1 MKRRRVKITGIGPI
15 TPTGLGVEPFWTNLV
30 KANSFIRPFS
40 KLDPELGPFV
50 AAFIDRF
57 EIANFI
63 EGKVIPKGA
72 ARHTLFAL
80 AAARLAIDD
89 ASINPPELRRKRCAV
104 VVGSSLMDFEGIGK
118 TIDGV
123 SERGVR
129 GALART
135 VYTTNAAVISAAI
148 GSALELESRSISVQ
162 TSCCAGLDAIGIA
175 SRMVSTGE
183 VDIAICGGTEAPLFR
198 CPLVELRAAGLTP
211 ASHEMSD
218 RICRPFDLWRTTGV
232 VGEGA
237 AMVVLEPDTS
247 SREPYC
253 YLAGYSSCNDAE
265 EVLCSGMVSAIRN
278 AIADAGVSV
287 LDVDLIN
294 AWGPGHVEVDS
305 AEAQMLNRVFGERLQ
320 TLPAFSIKGS
330 LGNPLGAAP
339 AIQVA
344 ASALALMHGVIPATV
359 NWNFPDP
366 ACNLNLSSKSRF
378 LDHGAALINAHG
390 LSGVN
395 SSVVLTKC

>member
-148 GSALELESRSISVQ
+148 GSALELESRSISVMMK
-162 TSCCAGLDAIGIA
+162 SE
-175 SRMVSTGE
+175 TGA
-183 VDIAICGGTEAPLFR
+183 VA
-198 CPLVELRAAGLTP
+198 CPP
-211 ASHEMSD
+211 ASK
-218 RICRPFDLWRTTGV
+218 
-232 VGEGA
+232 A
-237 AMVVLEPDTS
+237 
-247 SREPYC
+247 
-253 YLAGYSSCNDAE
+253 
-265 EVLCSGMVSAIRN
+265 
-278 AIADAGVSV
+278 
-287 LDVDLIN
+287 
-294 AWGPGHVEVDS
+294 
-305 AEAQMLNRVFGERLQ
+305 
-320 TLPAFSIKGS
+320 
-330 LGNPLGAAP
+330 
-339 AIQVA
+339 
-344 ASALALMHGVIPATV
+344 
-359 NWNFPDP
+359 
-366 ACNLNLSSKSRF
+366 
-378 LDHGAALINAHG
+378 
-390 LSGVN
+390 
-395 SSVVLTKC
+395 

>member
-15 TPTGLGVEPFWTNLV
+15 TPTGLGVGPFWSSLLQATSCV
-30 KANSFIRPFS
+30 KPFT

-50 AAFIDRF
+50 ATFIDRF

-63 EGKVIPKGA
+63 DNKLVPKGA

-80 AAARLAIDD
+80 AAAQLAIDD
-89 ASINPPELRRKRCAV
+89 ASINPTELARKKCAV
-104 VVGSSLMDFEGIGK
+104 VVGSSLMDFDGIGR
-118 TIDGV
+118 TVEGV
-123 SERGVR
+123 FDKGVR
-129 GALART
+129 GALPRT
-135 VYTTNAAVISAAI
+135 VYTTNASVISAAI
-148 GSALELESRSISVQ
+148 GSALRIVSRSISVQ

-175 SRMVSTGE
+175 SRMVSSGE

-211 ASHEMSD
+211 ATHELSE
-218 RICRPFDLWRTTGV
+218 RLCRPFDLWRTTGV

-237 AMVVLEPDTS
+237 AMVILEPENS

-265 EVLCSGMVSAIRN
+265 ESLCSGMVSAIRHT
-278 AIADAGVSV
+278 IADAGVSIG
-287 LDVDLIN
+287 DIDSIN
-294 AWGPGHVEVDS
+294 AWGPGHFEVDK
-305 AEAQMLNRVFGERLQ
+305 AEAKMLSDVFGGRLR
-320 TLPAFSIKGS
+320 TVPAFSIKGS

-344 ASALALMHGVIPATV
+344 TSALALRHGVVPATV
-359 NWNFPDP
+359 NWQFPDP
-366 ACNLNLSSKSRF
+366 ACDLNLARGTRF
-378 LDHGAALINAHG
+378 LDHGVTLVNSHG

-395 SSVVLTKC
+395 SSVLLTKC

>member
-15 TPTGLGVEPFWTNLV
+15 TPAGLGVDPFWSGLLQAT
-30 KANSFIRPFS
+30 SWIRPFT

-57 EIANFI
+57 EIASFLDN
-63 EGKVIPKGA
+63 KLVPKGA

-80 AAARLAIDD
+80 AAARLAIDS
-89 ASINPPELRRKRCAV
+89 AGLNLEELSRKKCAV
-104 VVGSSLMDFEGIGK
+104 VVGSSLMDFDGIGK
-118 TIDGV
+118 TIEGV
-123 SERGVR
+123 FDKGVR
-129 GALART
+129 GALPRT
-135 VYTTNAAVISAAI
+135 VYTANTAVISAAI
-148 GSALELESRSISVQ
+148 GSVLELESRSISVQ

-175 SRMVSTGE
+175 GRMVASGE

-211 ASHEMSD
+211 ASHEMSE
-218 RICRPFDLWRTTGV
+218 RLCRPFDLWRTTGV

-237 AMVVLEPDTS
+237 GMVVLEPDNS
-247 SREPYC
+247 PREPYC
-253 YLAGYSSCNDAE
+253 FLAGYSSCNDTGE
-265 EVLCSGMVSAIRN
+265 RLCSGMIPAIRH

-287 LDVDLIN
+287 RAVDSIN
-294 AWGPGHVEVDS
+294 AWGPGHVEIDN
-305 AEAQMLNRVFGERLQ
+305 AEAQMLRLVFGDRLR

-330 LGNPLGAAP
+330 IGNPLGAAP
-339 AIQVA
+339 ALQVVT
-344 ASALALMHGVIPATV
+344 SALALKFGVMPGTV
-359 NWNFPDP
+359 NWDFPDP
-366 ACNLNLSSKSRF
+366 SCGLNLSRSARHI
-378 LDHGAALINAHG
+378 DHGVTLVNAHG

>member
-15 TPTGLGVEPFWTNLV
+15 TPTGLGVEAYWSNLLAATSYIKPFT
-30 KANSFIRPFS
+30 
-40 KLDPELGPFV
+40 KLDPELGPF
-50 AAFIDRF
+50 AASFIDRF
-57 EIANFI
+57 EIANFL
-63 EGKVIPKGA
+63 EGKAVPKGA

-89 ASINPPELRRKRCAV
+89 AMIDPAELRRKQCAV
-104 VVGSSLMDFEGIGK
+104 VVGSSLMDFDGIGK
-118 TIDGV
+118 TIEGV
-123 SERGVR
+123 CDKGVR

-135 VYTTNAAVISAAI
+135 VYTTNTAVISAAI

-175 SRMVSTGE
+175 SRMVSMGE

-211 ASHEMSD
+211 ASHEMAD
-218 RICRPFDLWRTTGV
+218 RLCRPFDLWRTTGV

-237 AMVVLEPDTS
+237 AMLVLEAES
-247 SREPYC
+247 SFRDPYC
-253 YLAGYSSCNDAE
+253 YVSGYSSCNDKM
-265 EVLCSGMVSAIRN
+265 EVLCSGMVPAIRN
-278 AIADAGVSV
+278 AIADAGISLV
-287 LDVDLIN
+287 DVDSIN
-294 AWGPGHVEVDS
+294 AWGPGHLEIDR
-305 AEAQMLNRVFGERLQ
+305 AEAQMLGRIFGERLRS
-320 TLPAFSIKGS
+320 LPTFSIKGS

-344 ASALALMHGVIPATV
+344 TSALGLKYGVIPATV
-359 NWNFPDP
+359 NWNIRDPD
-366 ACNLNLSSKSRF
+366 CNLNLASKSRF
-378 LDHGAALINAHG
+378 IDHGLALVNAHG

-395 SSVVLTKC
+395 SSVLLSKC

>member
-1 MKRRRVKITGIGPI
+1 MKRRRVKITGVGPI
-15 TPTGLGVEPFWTNLV
+15 TPVGHGVDPFWSNLIGA
-30 KANSFIRPFS
+30 KSYIKPFA

-50 AAFIDRF
+50 AAFIERF

-63 EGKVIPKGA
+63 EGRIIPKGA

-89 ASINPPELRRKRCAV
+89 ASINLGELKRKRCAV

-118 TIDGV
+118 TIEGV
-123 SERGVR
+123 CDKGVR

-135 VYTTNAAVISAAI
+135 VYTTNAAVVPAAI
-148 GSALELESRSISVQ
+148 CNALGLDGRSISVQ

-175 SRMVSTGE
+175 SRMVSFGE
-183 VDIAICGGTEAPLFR
+183 VDIAICGGTESPLFQ

-211 ASHEMSD
+211 ASNEMSD
-218 RICRPFDLWRTTGV
+218 RLCRPFDLWRTTGV

-237 AMVVLEPDTS
+237 AMLVLEADSS

-253 YLAGYSSCNDAE
+253 YLSGYSSCNDTE
-265 EVLCSGMVSAIRN
+265 EVLCSGMVPAIRN
-278 AIADAGVSV
+278 TIADAGVSI
-287 LDVDLIN
+287 LDVDSIN
-294 AWGPGHVEVDS
+294 AWGPGHVEIDA
-305 AEAQMLNRVFGERLQ
+305 AEARMLNKVFGGRLRN
-320 TLPAFSIKGS
+320 LPTFSIKGS

-344 ASALALMHGVIPATV
+344 TSALALKCGVVPSTV
-359 NWNFPDP
+359 NWNFRDP
-366 ACNLNLSSKSRF
+366 ACDLNLSSKSRV
-378 LDHGAALINAHG
+378 LDHGVTLINAHG

-395 SSVVLTKC
+395 SSVLLSKC